1 MSGSRR
7 ITFGHA
13 LIGVGVLLR
22 RASAPIAGLLL
33 VLVAA
38 GSLLA
43 ALHPG
48 GVYLEALSFAPSLAP
63 AGPAGAVL
71 QGLALVALVWCGGRA
86 LAVLTA
92 GLGWSLFPARHRAL
106 LSRVSLRASA
116 ER

>member
-13 LIGVGVLLR
+13 LIGVGLVLR
-22 RASAPIAGLLL
+22 RASTPIAALLL

-43 ALHPG
+43 VLLPG

-63 AGPAGAVL
+63 AGPAGAAL

-86 LAVLTA
+86 LAVLMA